1 MFQYVPVTRTTVST
15 YCRICEPLC
24 GMIATVEEGRL
35 ISLRPDDQHPLSRGY
50 ACPKGLA
57 FPEVQHDPDRVLH
70 PLRRVAGG
78 APGEFEQ
85 VSWEEALD
93 DIAGRLRTL
102 VDTHGGGS
110 VGQFFGN
117 PVGFNISGTLWAGAL
132 MTALGTGHQYSVGSQ
147 DINSRYVASK
157 LLYGSISQVP
167 FPDLRGTDLLLVLG
181 ANPLVSRASGVRAPR
196 VKEHLSAIVA
206 GGGRVVVVDPR
217 RSETARAF
225 EHVSIEPDGD
235 AFLLASLIQVVAE
248 EGLVDQEAVA
258 RQSVGAETLLAA
270 VEPFTPEAT
279 AVRTGIDPD
288 VVRALARDLAAA
300 PRAAVY
306 GRTGTC
312 LGEHATLVSV
322 LIDALALVTGNLD
335 REGGVLLGQAV
346 VPFEETAEKA
356 GRLGYDTQRSR
367 IGGFPDVMGTWPAAI
382 MADEITTPGEGQLRA
397 LFVLAG
403 NPVLSSVDGPGLSA
417 ALEQLDLMVALDL
430 YVNETNRH
438 ADYVLPATTWL
449 EREDVPFAIVASSPW
464 PHVQHTPA
472 VLEPAGEARQ
482 EWEVFDEIARR
493 ADIPLLVPG
502 WLHALSAPVRGIARR
517 LGVRGPTP
525 WTLVDLLL
533 RTGPHGDR
541 FGLRR
546 GGLSL
551 KRLRAE
557 RHGVMLPP
565 ARGDRLAEVVRHPH
579 GRVDLAP
586 VQLAAEWDRLR
597 SALQVEADP
606 AYPLRM
612 IGLREMRSQN
622 SWMHN
627 SPTLMKGRNRRHAAR
642 IHPDDAA
649 AVGVRDGDTVRLTS
663 TVGAIETAA
672 LLTDEVRPGT
682 IACPPGWG
690 HAAGWTVANAAGGA
704 NTNRLASARAEDVE
718 FLAGMARLNGIPV
731 RLEPVV
737 AEEAVGTVG

>member
-1 MFQYVPVTRTTVST
+1 
-15 YCRICEPLC
+15 
-24 GMIATVEEGRL
+24 MIATVEDGRL
-35 ISLRPDDQHPLSRGY
+35 ISLRPDDEHPLSQGY

-78 APGEFEQ
+78 ALGEFEQ
-85 VSWEEALD
+85 VSWDEALD
-93 DIAGRLRTL
+93 DIAVRLRAL
-102 VDTHGGGS
+102 LDTHGGGT

-117 PVGFNISGTLWAGAL
+117 PVGFNITGTLWAGAL

-217 RSETARAF
+217 RSETAKAF

-248 EGLVDQEAVA
+248 EGLVDQEAID

-270 VEPFTPEAT
+270 VAPFTPEAT
-279 AVRTGIDPD
+279 VARTGIDPD
-288 VVRALARDLAAA
+288 VVRSLARDLAAA

-322 LIDALALVTGNLD
+322 LIDALALLTGNLD

-356 GRLGYDTQRSR
+356 GRLGYDTRRSR
-367 IGGFPDVMGTWPAAI
+367 IGGFPDVMDTWPAAI

-403 NPVLSSVDGPGLSA
+403 NPVLSSVDGPGLAA

-472 VLEPAGEARQ
+472 VLEPAGEARA

-493 ADIPLLVPG
+493 AGISLFLPSWAAAVTRPLRTL
-502 WLHALSAPVRGIARR
+502 ARR
-517 LGVRGPTP
+517 AGVRVTP

-551 KRLRAE
+551 K
-557 RHGVMLPP
+557 P
-565 ARGDRLAEVVRHPH
+565 
-579 GRVDLAP
+579 
-586 VQLAAEWDRLR
+586 
-597 SALQVEADP
+597 
-606 AYPLRM
+606 
-612 IGLREMRSQN
+612 
-622 SWMHN
+622 
-627 SPTLMKGRNRRHAAR
+627 
-642 IHPDDAA
+642 A
-649 AVGVRDGDTVRLTS
+649 AVGPRGRGGSGVPAADDRAAGDAVAELLDAQQPDADEGPQPAARRPHPSRGRRRGGSGRRRHGAADLGGGGDRDGRPAHRRGTPGHDRLPARLGPRGGLDGGQRRRGS
-663 TVGAIETAA
+663 QHQRAGLGPRRGRGVPGRDGSPQRHPRASGVGC
-672 LLTDEVRPGT
+672 R
-682 IACPPGWG
+682 
-690 HAAGWTVANAAGGA
+690 GG
-704 NTNRLASARAEDVE
+704 RLASS
-718 FLAGMARLNGIPV
+718 G
-731 RLEPVV
+731 
-737 AEEAVGTVG
+737 

>member
-1 MFQYVPVTRTTVST
+1 MTQRTVST

-24 GMIATVEEGRL
+24 GMIATVEDGRL
-35 ISLRPDDQHPLSRGY
+35 ISLRPDDEHPLSQGY

-78 APGEFEQ
+78 ALGEFEQ
-85 VSWEEALD
+85 VSWDEALD
-93 DIAGRLRTL
+93 DIAVRLRAL
-102 VDTHGGGS
+102 LDTHGGGT

-117 PVGFNISGTLWAGAL
+117 PVGFNITGTLWAGAL

-217 RSETARAF
+217 RSETAKAF

-248 EGLVDQEAVA
+248 EGLVDQEAID

-270 VEPFTPEAT
+270 VAPFTPEAT
-279 AVRTGIDPD
+279 VARTGIDPD
-288 VVRALARDLAAA
+288 VVRSLARDLAAA

-322 LIDALALVTGNLD
+322 LIDALALLTGNLD

-356 GRLGYDTQRSR
+356 GRLGYDTRRSR
-367 IGGFPDVMGTWPAAI
+367 IGGFPDVMDTWPAAI

-403 NPVLSSVDGPGLSA
+403 NPVLSSVDGPGLAA

-472 VLEPAGEARQ
+472 VLEPAGEARA

-493 ADIPLLVPG
+493 AGISLFLPSWAAAVTRPLRTL
-502 WLHALSAPVRGIARR
+502 ARR
-517 LGVRGPTP
+517 AGVRVTP

-565 ARGDRLAEVVRHPH
+565 ARGGRLAEVVRHPH
-579 GRVDLAP
+579 GKVDLAP
-586 VQLAAEWDRLR
+586 AQLAAEWDRLR
-597 SALQVEADP
+597 SALEVEADP

-642 IHPDDAA
+642 IHPGDAA
-649 AVGVRDGDTVRLTS
+649 AAGVADGDTVRLTS
-663 TVGAIETAA
+663 AAGVIETVA
-672 LLTDEVRPGT
+672 LLTDEVRRGT
-682 IACPPGWG
+682 IACPHGWG

-704 NTNRLASARAEDVE
+704 NTNELASARVEDVE

-731 RLEPVV
+731 RLES
-737 AEEAVGTVG
+737 AVGAVG

>member
-1 MFQYVPVTRTTVST
+1 MFQYVRVTQRTVST

-24 GMIATVEEGRL
+24 GMIATVEDGRL
-35 ISLRPDDQHPLSRGY
+35 ISLRPDDEHPLSQGY

-78 APGEFEQ
+78 ALGEFEQ
-85 VSWEEALD
+85 VSWDEALD
-93 DIAGRLRTL
+93 DIAVRLRAL
-102 VDTHGGGS
+102 LDTHGGGT

-117 PVGFNISGTLWAGAL
+117 PVGFNITGTLWAGAL

-217 RSETARAF
+217 RSETAKAF

-248 EGLVDQEAVA
+248 EGLVDQEAID

-270 VEPFTPEAT
+270 VAPFTPEAT
-279 AVRTGIDPD
+279 VARTGIDPD
-288 VVRALARDLAAA
+288 VVRSLARDLAAA

-322 LIDALALVTGNLD
+322 LIDALALLTGNLD

-356 GRLGYDTQRSR
+356 GRLGYDTRRSR
-367 IGGFPDVMGTWPAAI
+367 IGGFPDVMDTWPAAI

-403 NPVLSSVDGPGLSA
+403 NPVLSSVDGPGLAA

-472 VLEPAGEARQ
+472 VLEPRGR
-482 EWEVFDEIARR
+482 W
-493 ADIPLLVPG
+493 
-502 WLHALSAPVRGIARR
+502 STCCCAP
-517 LGVRGPTP
+517 
-525 WTLVDLLL
+525 D
-533 RTGPHGDR
+533 RT
-541 FGLRR
+541 
-546 GGLSL
+546 
-551 KRLRAE
+551 A
-557 RHGVMLPP
+557 
-565 ARGDRLAEVVRHPH
+565 
-579 GRVDLAP
+579 
-586 VQLAAEWDRLR
+586 
-597 SALQVEADP
+597 
-606 AYPLRM
+606 
-612 IGLREMRSQN
+612 
-622 SWMHN
+622 
-627 SPTLMKGRNRRHAAR
+627 T
-642 IHPDDAA
+642 
-649 AVGVRDGDTVRLTS
+649 
-663 TVGAIETAA
+663 
-672 LLTDEVRPGT
+672 
-682 IACPPGWG
+682 
-690 HAAGWTVANAAGGA
+690 
-704 NTNRLASARAEDVE
+704 ASAC
-718 FLAGMARLNGIPV
+718 AGAG
-731 RLEPVV
+731 
-737 AEEAVGTVG
+737 

>member
-1 MFQYVPVTRTTVST
+1 MFQYVRVTQRTVST

-24 GMIATVEEGRL
+24 GMIATVEDGRL
-35 ISLRPDDQHPLSRGY
+35 ISLRPDDEHPLSQGY

-78 APGEFEQ
+78 ALGEFEQ
-85 VSWEEALD
+85 VSWDEALD
-93 DIAGRLRTL
+93 DIAVRLRAL
-102 VDTHGGGS
+102 LDTHGGGT

-117 PVGFNISGTLWAGAL
+117 PVGFNITGTLWAGAL

-217 RSETARAF
+217 RSETAKAF

-248 EGLVDQEAVA
+248 EGLVDQEAID

-270 VEPFTPEAT
+270 VAPFTPEAT
-279 AVRTGIDPD
+279 VARTGIDPD
-288 VVRALARDLAAA
+288 VVRSLARDLAAA

-322 LIDALALVTGNLD
+322 LIDALALLTGNLD

-356 GRLGYDTQRSR
+356 GRLGYDTRRSR
-367 IGGFPDVMGTWPAAI
+367 IGGFPDVMDTWPAAI

-403 NPVLSSVDGPGLSA
+403 NPVLSSVDGPGLAA

-472 VLEPAGEARQ
+472 VLEPAGEARA

-493 ADIPLLVPG
+493 A
-502 WLHALSAPVRGIARR
+502 GI
-517 LGVRGPTP
+517 
-525 WTLVDLLL
+525 
-533 RTGPHGDR
+533 
-541 FGLRR
+541 
-546 GGLSL
+546 SL
-551 KRLRAE
+551 F
-557 RHGVMLPP
+557 LPSW
-565 ARGDRLAEVVRHPH
+565 AAEVVRHPH
-579 GRVDLAP
+579 GKVDLAP
-586 VQLAAEWDRLR
+586 AQLAAEWDRLR
-597 SALQVEADP
+597 SALEVEADP

-642 IHPDDAA
+642 IHPGDAA
-649 AVGVRDGDTVRLTS
+649 AAGVADGDTVRLTS
-663 TVGAIETAA
+663 AAGVIETVA
-672 LLTDEVRPGT
+672 LLTDEVRRGT
-682 IACPPGWG
+682 IACPHGWG

-704 NTNRLASARAEDVE
+704 NTNELASARVEDVE

-731 RLEPVV
+731 RLES
-737 AEEAVGTVG
+737 AVGAVG

>member
-1 MFQYVPVTRTTVST
+1 MFQYVRVTQRTVST

-24 GMIATVEEGRL
+24 GMIATVEDGRL
-35 ISLRPDDQHPLSRGY
+35 ISLRPDDEHPLSQGY

-85 VSWEEALD
+85 VSWDEALD
-93 DIAGRLRTL
+93 DIAARLRAL
-102 VDTHGGGS
+102 LDTHGGGS

-117 PVGFNISGTLWAGAL
+117 PVGFNITGTLWAGAL

-217 RSETARAF
+217 RSETAKAF

-235 AFLLASLIQVVAE
+235 AFLLASLIQVLDE
-248 EGLVDQEAVA
+248 EGLVDQAAVA
-258 RQSVGAETLLAA
+258 RQAVGAETLLAA

-279 AVRTGIDPD
+279 VARTGIDPD
-288 VVRALARDLAAA
+288 VVRTLARELAAA

-322 LIDALALVTGNLD
+322 LIDALALLTGNLD

-346 VPFEETAEKA
+346 VPFEETAEQA

-403 NPVLSSVDGPGLSA
+403 NPVLSSVDGPGLAA

-430 YVNETNRH
+430 YVNETNQH

-493 ADIPLLVPG
+493 AGISLFLPSWAAPLTRPLG
-502 WLHALSAPVRGIARR
+502 ALARR
-517 LGVRGPTP
+517 VGVRMTP

-586 VQLAAEWDRLR
+586 VQLVAEWDRLR
-597 SALQVEADP
+597 SALEVEPDP

-649 AVGVRDGDTVRLTS
+649 AAGVVDGDTVRLTS
-663 TVGAIETAA
+663 AVGVIETVA
-672 LLTDEVRPGT
+672 LLTDEVRRGT
-682 IACPPGWG
+682 IACPHGWG

-704 NTNRLASARAEDVE
+704 NTNELASARVEDVE

-731 RLEPVV
+731 RLE
-737 AEEAVGTVG
+737 AAVGAVG